1 MTNRRDFLR
10 GGFAIASVAASA
22 AFTRDSLL
30 AWAAQ
35 SPIKLA
41 HREGN
46 MLRTSSPGVYELAA
60 KISGISG
67 IEVQTTRSN
76 LWDRDTVLAY
86 KRESLRWNIRTVSMG
101 GSLPNGGTLLDPGP
115 CEQSLR
121 KTIRAGEILGAGV
134 VLVPGFRETCPK
146 MDDEA
151 SYGPVVKLLKTLAPV
166 AEDAG
171 IVLGLELSLTTDE
184 YVKLLGLVEHRAV
197 RAYWDATGTESM
209 VHNGEG
215 IKGIEV
221 IGAKIVQM
229 HLKNNRDP
237 LMENPGLVDWSKAW
251 PAIRKSGFDMRLHL
265 LARQHLAH
273 TQPLDQLEALSE
285 LWVSAKRAGHRHQR
299 DARSV
304 SS

>member
-1 MTNRRDFLR
+1 MPNRRQFLQSALSA
-10 GGFAIASVAASA
+10 GVAGAAASA
-22 AFTRDSLL
+22 GLSRAAID
-30 AWAAQ
+30 AWAAAA
-35 SPIKLA
+35 PIKIA

-46 MLRTSSPGVYELAA
+46 MLRQSSPGVYELAA
-60 KISGISG
+60 KIPGLSG

-86 KRESLRWNIRTVSMG
+86 KRESHRWNIRTVSMG
-101 GSLPNGGTLLDPGP
+101 GSLPAGGTLLAPGP

-121 KTIRAGEILGAGV
+121 KTIRAGEILGANV

-151 SYGPVVKLLKTLAPV
+151 SYGPVVQLLKTLAPV

-171 IVLGLELSLTTDE
+171 IVLGLELSLNTDE
-184 YVKLLGLVEHRAV
+184 YVKLLGLVSHPAV

-221 IGAKIVQM
+221 LGASIIQM
-229 HLKNNRDP
+229 HLKNNREP
-237 LMENPGLVDWSKAW
+237 LMEVPGLVDWSKAW
-251 PAIRKSGFDMRLHL
+251 PAIRKSGFEGWFTFETPH
-265 LARQHLAH
+265 A
-273 TQPLDQLEALSE
+273 TPEACVE
-285 LWVSAKRAGHRHQR
+285 ETKKNIAWVISNTR
-299 DARSV
+299 
-304 SS
+304 

>member
-1 MTNRRDFLR
+1 MNRREFFR
-10 GGFAIASVAASA
+10 ATVSAGAVVSFGVSARAIA
-22 AFTRDSLL
+22 
-30 AWAAQ
+30 AWATA
-35 SPIKLA
+35 SPIKIA

-46 MLRTSSPGVYELAA
+46 MLRASSPGVYELAS
-60 KISGISG
+60 KIPGLSG

-86 KRESLRWNIRTVSMG
+86 KRESHRWNIRTISMG
-101 GSLPNGGTLLDPGP
+101 GSLPAGGTLLEPGP
-115 CEQSLR
+115 CEASLR
-121 KTIRAGEILGAGV
+121 KTIHAGEILGANV

-151 SYGPVVKLLKTLAPV
+151 SYRPVVQLLKTLAPV

-184 YVKLLGLVEHRAV
+184 YVKLLGLVNHPAV

-221 IGAKIVQM
+221 LGASIVQM
-229 HLKNNRDP
+229 HLKNNRNP
-237 LMENPGLVDWSKAW
+237 LMEEPGLVDWSKAW
-251 PAIRKSGFDMRLHL
+251 PAIRKSGFDGWFVFETPH
-265 LARQHLAH
+265 A
-273 TQPLDQLEALSE
+273 TPEACIE
-285 LWVSAKRAGHRHQR
+285 ETKKNIAWVMKNQA
-299 DARSV
+299 
-304 SS
+304 

>member
-10 GGFAIASVAASA
+10 TGLAAGAGTVASSL
-22 AFTRDSLL
+22 FTPAEVL
-30 AWAAQ
+30 AWIAQ
-35 SPIKLA
+35 SPLKLA

-46 MLRTSSPGVYELAA
+46 MLRTSSSGVYELAA
-60 KISGISG
+60 KIPGLSG

-76 LWDRDTVLAY
+76 LWDRETVLAY
-86 KRESLRWNIRTVSMG
+86 KRESHRWNIRTISMG
-101 GSLPNGGTLLDPGP
+101 GSLPNGGTLLDAGP

-121 KTIRAGEILGAGV
+121 KTIRAGEILGANV

-151 SYGPVVKLLKTLAPV
+151 SYGPVVQLLKKLAPV

-184 YVKLLGLVEHRAV
+184 YVKLLGLVDHPAV

-215 IKGIEV
+215 IRGIEV
-221 IGAKIVQM
+221 LGGARIVQM
-229 HLKNNRDP
+229 HLKNNRNP
-237 LMENPGLVDWSKAW
+237 LMEEPGLVDWSKAW
-251 PAIRKSGFDMRLHL
+251 PAIKKSGFEGWFAFETPH
-265 LARQHLAH
+265 AS
-273 TQPLDQLEALSE
+273 PEACIE
-285 LWVSAKRAGHRHQR
+285 ETKRNIAWVLRNQ
-299 DARSV
+299 
-304 SS
+304 

>member
-1 MTNRRDFLR
+1 
-10 GGFAIASVAASA
+10 
-22 AFTRDSLL
+22 
-30 AWAAQ
+30 
-35 SPIKLA
+35 
-41 HREGN
+41 

-60 KISGISG
+60 KIPGISG

-184 YVKLLGLVEHRAV
+184 YVKLLGLVDHRAV

-251 PAIRKSGFDMRLHL
+251 PAIRKSGFEGWFAFETPH
-265 LARQHLAH
+265 AS
-273 TQPLDQLEALSE
+273 PEACVE
-285 LWVSAKRAGHRHQR
+285 ETKKNVAWVMKNAS
-299 DARSV
+299 
-304 SS
+304 

>member
-1 MTNRRDFLR
+1 MQSRREFLQSALAL
-10 GGFAIASVAASA
+10 GAAASVRVSDSVSDSA
-22 AFTRDSLL
+22 MAD
-30 AWAAQ
+30 WALR
-35 SPIKLA
+35 SPIKIA

-46 MLRTSSPGVYELAA
+46 MLRTSSAGVYELAS
-60 KISGISG
+60 KIPGLSG

-86 KRESLRWNIRTVSMG
+86 KRESHRWNIRTISMG
-101 GSLPNGGTLLDPGP
+101 GSLPAGGTLLEPGP

-121 KTIRAGEILGAGV
+121 KTIRAGEVLGANV

-151 SYGPVVKLLKTLAPV
+151 SYGPVVQLLKKLAPV

-184 YVKLLGLVEHRAV
+184 YVKLLGLVAHPAV

-221 IGAKIVQM
+221 LGAAIVQM
-229 HLKNNRDP
+229 HLKNNREP
-237 LMENPGLVDWSKAW
+237 LMEVPGLVDWSKAW
-251 PAIRKSGFDMRLHL
+251 PAIRKSGFEGWFAFETPHASPEACIEETKKNIAWVMRN
-265 LARQHLAH
+265 Q
-273 TQPLDQLEALSE
+273 T
-285 LWVSAKRAGHRHQR
+285 
-299 DARSV
+299 
-304 SS
+304 